1 MTGHPHRPD
10 DEGAIR
16 LRRAAGQLKRATNFI
31 ETICLDEGV
40 PVPLE
45 VLKAA
50 ATIRTWC
57 RTLGA
62 TDPRPS
68 RVMELLAQSAR
79 PARPRLRGAWRRTSR

>member
-1 MTGHPHRPD
+1 VTGRPPGPGTD
-10 DEGAIR
+10 PAVR

-31 ETICLDEGV
+31 ETICIDEGV
-40 PVPLE
+40 PMPLE

-57 RTLGA
+57 RTLGV
-62 TDPRPS
+62 TDPAPS

-79 PARPRLRGAWRRTSR
+79 PARPRRRDAWRRTSR